1 MKRLPMFRRIVVAAQ
16 DEPRRFWASVPPLPL
31 VTFLAAIFCLFS
43 TLGIARDLASL
54 GRFPAAGLASVIV
67 LSGSFAVA
75 WALVI
80 IKSTKWLVVAL
91 GLVGLLVVTA
101 RMVDVSAP
109 TPTLDAAAVAALEDR
124 LRLDTSLLIGAVV
137 AGYVLF
143 IVFLAGEGRRYLE
156 THTEMA
162 LAKEIHH
169 LLVPA
174 IDRRLGSVEFY
185 GSSLPSGDVGGDLV
199 DLVESDG
206 AWVAMLADV
215 SGHGVASGML
225 MGMFK
230 SAVRSHLV
238 VSSGLDRLLTDVN
251 RVIFDLKRPNMF
263 VTCALLR
270 GTSEGQLEFTVAGH
284 LPILHY
290 RRAAGVVEQV
300 SLTQLAVGMFRDAS
314 FASAGVRAEPGDVFA
329 LVSDGFTEVFNERD
343 EELGLGPI
351 EALLARRAGDGLDAV
366 FQAILTEARRHGRQL
381 DDQSL
386 LLVRY
391 QSA

>member
-1 MKRLPMFRRIVVAAQ
+1 M
-16 DEPRRFWASVPPLPL
+16 
-31 VTFLAAIFCLFS
+31 TFLVAIFCLFS
-43 TLGIARDLASL
+43 TLGIARDIASL
-54 GRFPAAGLASVIV
+54 GQFPAAVLASVIV

-80 IKSTKWLVVAL
+80 MKSTKWLVPAL
-91 GLVGLLVVTA
+91 ALVGALLVVGRAIDLSEPT
-101 RMVDVSAP
+101 SA
-109 TPTLDAAAVAALEDR
+109 LDAASVAAIRGR
-124 LRLDTSLLIGAVV
+124 LRLDTGLLIGAVM
-137 AGYVLF
+137 AGYAFF
-143 IVFLAGEGRRYLE
+143 IAFLADEGRRYLE

-162 LAKEIHH
+162 LAKEIHR
-169 LLVPA
+169 LLVPP
-174 IDRRLGSVEFY
+174 IEVRLGPFEFY
-185 GSSLPSGDVGGDLV
+185 GASLPSGDVGGDLV

-215 SGHGVASGML
+215 SGHGVASGTL

-238 VSSGLDRLLTDVN
+238 VSSGLDRLLSDVN
-251 RVIFDLKRPNMF
+251 RVIFDLKKSNMF

-270 GTSEGQLEFTVAGH
+270 GTSGGQLEFTVAGH
-284 LPILHY
+284 LPILHH
-290 RRAAGVVEQV
+290 RRAAGVVDRV
-300 SLTQLAVGMFRDAS
+300 SLTQLAVGMFRDTS
-314 FASAGVRAEPGDVFA
+314 FTAAGVSAEPGDILA

-351 EALLARRAGDGLDAV
+351 ETLLARHAGDGLEAV
-366 FQAILTEARRHGRQL
+366 FQAILTEARRHGRQI

-391 QSA
+391 EVA